1 MIVIQMKL
9 MKNVKA
15 VMDLSE
21 NKTIAFAGYDYTQ
34 KDRKGKPDN
43 SEFYE
48 NEFSSVY
55 MDPRGLKL
63 TNIDNQPKWFYF
75 VGRTSNLSE
84 EPLLKP
90 ISPGTYGEAIL
101 IAACKNIR

>member
-1 MIVIQMKL
+1 
-9 MKNVKA
+9 
-15 VMDLSE
+15 MDLSG

-75 VGRTSNLSE
+75 VGRTSN
-84 EPLLKP
+84 
-90 ISPGTYGEAIL
+90 
-101 IAACKNIR
+101 